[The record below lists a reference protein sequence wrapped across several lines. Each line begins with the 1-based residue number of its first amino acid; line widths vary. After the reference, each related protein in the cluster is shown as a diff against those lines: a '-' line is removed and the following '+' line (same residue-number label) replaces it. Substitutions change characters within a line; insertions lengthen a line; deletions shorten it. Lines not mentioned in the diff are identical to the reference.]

1 MQQHINELQQDN
13 ENLKA
18 QINFE
23 QARFKD
29 LESVVENERRGM
41 HENDLRISDLERQNK
56 DLKTEADR
64 QKLRVESKYC
74 YPPNPLL
81 TFFYP
86 KLGLQQHIDNYQ
98 KYASNRGEVSPG
110 TSSAAGDNALTQQL
124 KQENERLKEYV
135 TQYEDQIKR
144 LESDLQDLK

>member
-81 TFFYP
+81 TFFYL
-86 KLGLQQHIDNYQ
+86 KLGLQQHIDNY
-98 KYASNRGEVSPG
+98 
-110 TSSAAGDNALTQQL
+110 
-124 KQENERLKEYV
+124 
-135 TQYEDQIKR
+135 
-144 LESDLQDLK
+144 